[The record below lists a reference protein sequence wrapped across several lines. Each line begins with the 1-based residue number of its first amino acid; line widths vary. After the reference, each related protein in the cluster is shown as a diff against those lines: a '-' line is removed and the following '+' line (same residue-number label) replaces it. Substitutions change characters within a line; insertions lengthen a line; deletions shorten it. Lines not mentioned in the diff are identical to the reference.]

1 MMKNFDGLF
10 NCPKMCG
17 RKYKS
22 RRSISTHL
30 KYECGI
36 EPKFQCSLCGKKFK
50 QPVHHRSHMLSIHKL
65 ILH

>member
-1 MMKNFDGLF
+1 MKPNSGSLF

-17 RKYKS
+17 RKNKS
-22 RRSISTHL
+22 RCSISTHL

-36 EPKFQCSLCGKKFK
+36 EPKFQCSIFSKKLK
-50 QPVHHRSHMLSIHKL
+50 QSVYHRSHMFAIHKL